1 MIALAVAL
9 LLGGPPKPDRC
20 APRPQ
25 LYIAPMGEPF
35 RAAAGLPY
43 PSVAWFAQAD
53 RDGDGRLTSP
63 EFAADADA
71 FFTRLDTDAN
81 GEIEPAEVT
90 AYETDIA
97 PEIRLYQRLGERT
110 IRPDA
115 SGYERRRGAAYG
127 DALGAGRWAQ
137 LNVPHPV
144 ASADLDM
151 DRAVTRAEWRTVAV
165 RRHALLGAAPLTL
178 AALKPTPEQAA
189 ALACAAKRR

>member
-1 MIALAVAL
+1 MIALSVAL
-9 LLGGPPKPDRC
+9 LLAGPPKPDPC

-25 LYIAPMGEPF
+25 LYISPMGEPF
-35 RAAAGLPY
+35 RAAVGLPY
-43 PSVAWFAQAD
+43 PSAAWFGRAD
-53 RDGDGRLTSP
+53 RDGDGRLTP
-63 EFAADADA
+63 AEFAADADA

-81 GEIEPAEVT
+81 GEIEPEEVT

-97 PEIRLYQRLGERT
+97 PEIRLYQRLGDRT

-115 SGYERRRGAAYG
+115 SGYERKRGAEYG
-127 DALGAGRWAQ
+127 GPLGAGRWAQ

-151 DRAVTRAEWRTVAV
+151 DRGVTRAEWRTVAA
-165 RRHALLGAAPLTL
+165 RRYALLGAAPLTL

-189 ALACAAKRR
+189 ALACAAKRK